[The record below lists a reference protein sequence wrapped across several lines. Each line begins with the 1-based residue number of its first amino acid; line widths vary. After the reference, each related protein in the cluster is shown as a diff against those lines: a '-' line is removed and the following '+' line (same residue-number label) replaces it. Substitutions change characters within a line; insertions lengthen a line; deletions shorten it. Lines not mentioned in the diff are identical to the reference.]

1 MAEARILAVAEQEYA
16 EAISWYAG
24 RSAQAAERF
33 RAEFKRAIQMIEQY
47 PQVCARCDRQHRYY
61 LMRRYPYQVIFR
73 EQPQG
78 ALIVAVAHCKRR
90 PGYWHG
96 R

>member
-1 MAEARILAVAEQEYA
+1 MAEPLILAEAKQDYA
-16 EAISWYAG
+16 EALSWYAD
-24 RSAQAAERF
+24 RSPQAALGFE
-33 RAEFKRAIQMIEQY
+33 AEFERAIQMIEQY

-78 ALIVAVAHCKRR
+78 GLIVAVAHAKRR

>member
-1 MAEARILAVAEQEYA
+1 MADALILTEAEEEYA
-16 EAISWYAG
+16 EALSWYAR
-24 RSAQAAERF
+24 RSEQAARGFE
-33 RAEFKRAIQMIEQY
+33 AEFERAIRLIEEG
-47 PQVCARCDRQHRYY
+47 PQVYPRCDRQHRYY
-61 LMRRYPYQVIFR
+61 LMHRYPYQVIYR
-73 EQPQG
+73 EDSRG